1 MMLSMLGI
9 STRMSQRSACISIF
23 ILLFCAYAYIH
34 QTDAWNHNS
43 RMDALHALV
52 VRRELNIDAYA
63 KNTGDKAFVNGH
75 FYSDKAPGI
84 FFLAIP
90 SFAAASAIL
99 TALRINVESSAG
111 WFLASWMTVIGSVG
125 ILAAAG
131 GAAFYSIL
139 CDWMSRRL
147 AFMATVFVFLGAA
160 PFPYATTLFSH
171 SGALGLLTMSLWML
185 LKRAPAHDALARNIL
200 RCGLDLALVGTA
212 GIAVALLLF
221 APMNATR
228 LAALST
234 LIVALF
240 SVGALCLILGKRVRR
255 PCKFDLLM
263 NNISSRHLLAGL
275 LAGFAAISE
284 YPAAIAAAGFLAL
297 AWKDG
302 HRGAICTAAGICIA
316 VGALLA
322 YNTAVFGSPFSIGY
336 MHAAFTL
343 RNAPPSLLG
352 FALPSPSKLSFL
364 LFSPMRGLFY
374 WSPFLLLAFAG
385 IRGVLARSKFLGYVL
400 LVTIAAHMLA
410 ISAHLLPG
418 GGFALG
424 PRHLAPIVPL
434 LGFFAG
440 SGLQRLPRTGIA
452 LGSLSIGMTTMA
464 TLVSAMPPER
474 INDPLVDFYFP
485 RLAAG
490 ALAPNLGRLLG
501 LSPLWSAGVFILT
514 LAAGGWWIWKRVA

>member
-1 MMLSMLGI
+1 MMLSMPGI
-9 STRMSQRSACISIF
+9 RTRMSQRAACISIF

-34 QTDAWNHNS
+34 QIDAWNHNS

-52 VRRELNIDAYA
+52 VRREMNIDVYE

-99 TALRINVESSAG
+99 TALHINVESSAG
-111 WFLASWMTVIGSVG
+111 WFLSSWLTVIGSVG
-125 ILAAAG
+125 MLAAVG

-139 CDWMSRRL
+139 CDWISRRL

-185 LKRAPAHDALARNIL
+185 LKRTPAHDAWARNIL
-200 RCGLDLALVGTA
+200 RYGLDIALVGTA
-212 GIAVALLLF
+212 GVVVALLLF

-234 LIVALF
+234 LIIAMF
-240 SVGALCLILGKRVRR
+240 SVGALYLILGRR
-255 PCKFDLLM
+255 
-263 NNISSRHLLAGL
+263 ISSSRHLLAGL

-297 AWKDG
+297 AWEDG
-302 HRGAICTAAGICIA
+302 RRGAICFVGGIAIP
-316 VGALLA
+316 VGALLI
-322 YNTAVFGSPFSIGY
+322 YNAAVFGSPFSIGY
-336 MHAAFTL
+336 MHTVFTL
-343 RNAPPSLLG
+343 QNAPPSLLG

-374 WSPFLLLAFAG
+374 WSPFLLLAFIG
-385 IRGVLARSKFLGYVL
+385 IRDVLARSKFLGHVL
-400 LVTIAAHMLA
+400 LVTIAAHTLA

-440 SGLQRLPRTGIA
+440 SGLRRLPRTGAA
-452 LGSLSIGMTTMA
+452 LGALSIGMTTMA
-464 TLVSAMPPER
+464 TLVSVMPPER
-474 INDPLVDFYFP
+474 IKAPLVDFYLP

-501 LSPLWSAGVFILT
+501 FSPLWSVGVFVFALV
-514 LAAGGWWIWKRVA
+514 AGGWWIWKRIA

>member
-1 MMLSMLGI
+1 MLSMPGI
-9 STRMSQRSACISIF
+9 RTRMSQRAACISIF

-34 QTDAWNHNS
+34 QIDAWNHNS

-52 VRRELNIDAYA
+52 VRREMNIDVYA

-90 SFAAASAIL
+90 SFAASSAVL
-99 TALRINVESSAG
+99 TALHINVESSAG

-125 ILAAAG
+125 MLAAAG

-185 LKRAPAHDALARNIL
+185 IKRAPAHDALARNIL

-212 GIAVALLLF
+212 GVVVALLLF
-221 APMNATR
+221 APMNSTR

-234 LIVALF
+234 LIISLF
-240 SVGALCLILGKRVRR
+240 SVGALYLILGKRVHR
-255 PCKFDLLM
+255 PGKFASLM
-263 NNISSRHLLAGL
+263 KNISSRHLLAGL
-275 LAGFAAISE
+275 LAGLAAISE
-284 YPAAIAAAGFLAL
+284 YPAAIAAAGFLIL

-302 HRGAICTAAGICIA
+302 RRVAICMAAGMSIPVGAI
-316 VGALLA
+316 LA

-336 MHAAFTL
+336 MYTVFTL
-343 RNAPPSLLG
+343 QNAPPSLLG
-352 FALPSPSKLSFL
+352 FVLPSPSVLSFL
-364 LFSPMRGLFY
+364 LFSPMRGLFF
-374 WSPFLLLAFAG
+374 WSPFLLLMFAG
-385 IRGVLARSKFLGYVL
+385 IPAVLARSRFVGRVL
-400 LVTIAAHMLA
+400 LAVIVAHVTVIT
-410 ISAHLLPG
+410 AHLLPTG
-418 GGFALG
+418 GAALG

-434 LGFFAG
+434 IGFFAG
-440 SGLQRLPRTGIA
+440 SGLRRLPRTGVA
-452 LGSLSIGMTTMA
+452 LGALSVGMTTMA
-464 TLVSAMPPER
+464 TLISVMPPER
-474 INDPLVDFYFP
+474 IKDPLADFYLP
-485 RLAAG
+485 RLLTG
-490 ALAPNLGRLLG
+490 ALAPNLGRSLG
-501 LSPLWSAGVFILT
+501 LSPFWSIGIFVFT
-514 LAAGGWWIWKRVA
+514 LIIVGWWIWKKIPG